1 MRVPPWLFVL
11 AVVMLLYGCGEPEAD
26 MAVSQKHHK
35 DGIAFQ
41 HPGNCK
47 ITEATAEDG
56 FHHVMVETPGDALVI
71 V

>member
-1 MRVPPWLFVL
+1 
-11 AVVMLLYGCGEPEAD
+11 

-41 HPGNCK
+41 HPGNWK
-47 ITEATAEDG
+47 ITEATAEEG
-56 FHHVMVETPGDALVI
+56 FHHVMVETTGDALVI